1 MNFVAM
7 PFLLALPTVAT
18 AFSVWTTFSLGILHG
33 LEPGHGKAIVSAY
46 VAGKRPNVLQ
56 ILGLCGVLT
65 VAHSVGALGLVL
77 LGLAFGGTLAQLNP
91 WFVKAVHILAAA
103 FVLILGLMLLWQQRQ
118 LLRQLVGGSVV
129 EQAGEQLAEKNVI
142 HHDHYHQYADEE
154 QSCCVESSSGVF
166 TNPSASSTAVYR
178 ELWLLGV
185 ASGLKPCPLSLFI
198 VTSSLQVGQ
207 VAGWVQ
213 GILTLF
219 CFSLGMG
226 VVLGTI
232 GLVVRF
238 VTVRL
243 AGRHSVLLQQP
254 WWVMVQ
260 RYLPLA
266 SATLIFVSGC
276 LFLYWAVVHP
286 LSVVIE

>member
-1 MNFVAM
+1 MSLIAV
-7 PFLLALPTVAT
+7 PLLLALPTVAT

-46 VAGKRPNVLQ
+46 VVGKRPNVLQ

-65 VAHSVGALGLVL
+65 VAPSVGALGLVL

-103 FVLILGLMLLWQQRQ
+103 FVLILGLMLLWQQR
-118 LLRQLVGGSVV
+118 LVLRQLVGGSAVAQQV
-129 EQAGEQLAEKNVI
+129 AEKNVVD
-142 HHDHYHQYADEE
+142 HHYYHTDEE
-154 QSCCVESSSGVF
+154 QSCCVESASSVLD
-166 TNPSASSTAVYR
+166 NPSASSTAVYR

-254 WWVMVQ
+254 WWVTVQ

-266 SATLIFVSGC
+266 SATLIFISGC
-276 LFLYWAVVHP
+276 LFLYWATIHP
-286 LSVVIE
+286 LSVVTE

>member
-1 MNFVAM
+1 MSLVAV
-7 PFLLALPTVAT
+7 PLLLALPTVAT

-46 VAGKRPNVLQ
+46 VVGKRPNVLQ

-65 VAHSVGALGLVL
+65 IAHSVGALGLVL

-91 WFVKAVHILAAA
+91 WFVKAVHIVAAA
-103 FVLILGLMLLWQQRQ
+103 FVLILGVMLLWQQR
-118 LLRQLVGGSVV
+118 LVLRQLLGGSAVV
-129 EQAGEQLAEKNVI
+129 QQGELVAGKSVVAI
-142 HHDHYHQYADEE
+142 HQHADEE
-154 QSCCVESSSGVF
+154 QSCCVEPTNSVLD
-166 TNPSASSTAVYR
+166 NPSASSTAVYR

-226 VVLGTI
+226 AVLGTI

-238 VTVRL
+238 VTIRL
-243 AGRHSVLLQQP
+243 AGNHSGLLQQP
-254 WWVMVQ
+254 WWVTVQ

-276 LFLYWAVVHP
+276 LFLYWAAIHP
-286 LSVVIE
+286 LSVVTE